1 KGAPRPGGG
10 HGDLLAKI
18 EVEVPQKLTK
28 EEKEL
33 LERFAEVHKG
43 NPRAH
48 LDEVVTK
55 TGEDR
60 KAS

>member
-1 KGAPRPGGG
+1 
-10 HGDLLAKI
+10 
-18 EVEVPQKLTK
+18 VPQKLTK
-28 EEKEL
+28 EEKDL

-48 LDEVVTK
+48 LDEAVEK
-55 TGEDR
+55 SGGDR